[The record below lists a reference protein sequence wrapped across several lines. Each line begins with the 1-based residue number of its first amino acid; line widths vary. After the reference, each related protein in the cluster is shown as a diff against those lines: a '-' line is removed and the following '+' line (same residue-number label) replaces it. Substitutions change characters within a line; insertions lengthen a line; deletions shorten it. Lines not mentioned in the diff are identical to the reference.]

1 MTSCKV
7 KKNIYT
13 KVQHYLISKMTLF
26 QLYNDEWSP
35 MFSIK
40 KIKINRT
47 VRYRGRNVCSVCRVI
62 REWNSITERA
72 FVAICAI
79 FKCNW
84 RCKYRWSA
92 RCDNKKL
99 FYFYFST
106 KLCMRRRV
114 KWRYVNFYYDGLFA
128 TITKKNLEHFLVIFW
143 RRWNGDKNQ
152 FSDTWDNH

>member
-47 VRYRGRNVCSVCRVI
+47 VRYRRRNVCSVCRVI

-128 TITKKNLEHFLVIFW
+128 TITKKI
-143 RRWNGDKNQ
+143 
-152 FSDTWDNH
+152 